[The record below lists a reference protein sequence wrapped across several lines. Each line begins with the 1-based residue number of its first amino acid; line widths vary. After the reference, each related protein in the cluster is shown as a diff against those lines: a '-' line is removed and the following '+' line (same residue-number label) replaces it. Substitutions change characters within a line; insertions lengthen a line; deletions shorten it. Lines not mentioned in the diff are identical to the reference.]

1 MQGRE
6 AERHAR
12 GIAPHREEIFERH
25 EMGRLPVI
33 FHTDTLTAGHNYST
47 NWHENMEILLFLS
60 GRGRVYCE
68 DAVREMQ
75 EGDIA
80 VIGSGMLHRVESD
93 EGTRYHCLIPDLGFL
108 HKNGIHPD
116 RHRFPLGIRDETL
129 SADYRRV
136 AEAFATA
143 DAYREC
149 AVRGA
154 LLTFT
159 VELLRRFGEEG
170 EAQKTE
176 ANAPVR
182 NAIDYIRAHYT
193 EPLEIDTLATVAG
206 LSKFHFIR
214 EFKRVTG
221 QTAVTYINTVRT
233 ERAAMMLREGSVSVS
248 EVAAACGFSSHSY
261 FSKVFFRHR
270 GILPSALLEKPE

>member
-1 MQGRE
+1 MQGKE
-6 AERHAR
+6 AERHPKA
-12 GIAPHREEIFERH
+12 GGTHKEKTFERH
-25 EMGRLPVI
+25 EMGRLPLL
-33 FHTDTLTAGHNYST
+33 FHADTLAAGHSCST

-60 GRGRVYCE
+60 GRGRVFCE
-68 DAVREMQ
+68 DTDLEMR

-93 EGTRYHCLIPDLGFL
+93 EGTRYYCLIPDLGFL
-108 HKNGIHPD
+108 HKNGIRPD
-116 RHRFPLGIRDETL
+116 RHRFPLRIRDEGL

-136 AEAFATA
+136 AEAFAST

-170 EAQKTE
+170 ESLRVE
-176 ANAPVR
+176 ENAPIR
-182 NAIDYIRAHYT
+182 NVIAYIRAHYT
-193 EPLEIDTLATVAG
+193 EPLDIDALATVAG

-233 ERAAMMLREGSVSVS
+233 ERAARLLREGSISVS

-270 GILPSALLEKPE
+270 GVLPSALLEKPE